1 MTRKAR
7 ILVVDDE
14 APMRE
19 SLRDW
24 LLEED
29 YEVGLAASGEEAV
42 AMAKDGTWN
51 VVLLDLKMPG
61 RDGLETLA
69 ELRRLA
75 PNTEAVMMTA
85 YATVDTAV
93 KAMKCGAYDYLVKP
107 FDPDEMELQIKK
119 ILAHQE
125 LVLENIMLRRRLEER
140 TEFDQIV
147 GRSRPMQAIFDLISR
162 VAPTDSTV
170 LITGESGTGKE
181 LVARAIHGHS
191 SRCYRPFI
199 AVSCGA
205 LPESLLESELFGY
218 EKGAFTGAE
227 QSRKGRIEMA
237 HGGTLFLDEIGEISP
252 KTQVDLLRVLQ
263 EKRIQRLGGDKEI
276 SVDVRFIS
284 ATNRDLPRAIKEQ
297 GFREDLYYRLNVIT
311 IHLPPLRER
320 KEDIPLLVDHLVRK
334 LSMEM
339 NREPAQVTPQA
350 MRMFMD
356 YQWPGNVRELENV
369 IERALVIGSGKVI
382 APADLPLGAVRAPE
396 RELPE
401 SLREME
407 RLHIQQML
415 EKTGWKISETARRLE
430 VDRQTL
436 YNKIEKYGLRSA
448 E

>member
-1 MTRKAR
+1 
-7 ILVVDDE
+7 
-14 APMRE
+14 
-19 SLRDW
+19 
-24 LLEED
+24 
-29 YEVGLAASGEEAV
+29 
-42 AMAKDGTWN
+42 
-51 VVLLDLKMPG
+51 
-61 RDGLETLA
+61 
-69 ELRRLA
+69 
-75 PNTEAVMMTA
+75 
-85 YATVDTAV
+85 
-93 KAMKCGAYDYLVKP
+93 
-107 FDPDEMELQIKK
+107 
-119 ILAHQE
+119 
-125 LVLENIMLRRRLEER
+125 
-140 TEFDQIV
+140 
-147 GRSRPMQAIFDLISR
+147 
-162 VAPTDSTV
+162 
-170 LITGESGTGKE
+170 
-181 LVARAIHGHS
+181 
-191 SRCYRPFI
+191 
-199 AVSCGA
+199 
-205 LPESLLESELFGY
+205 
-218 EKGAFTGAE
+218 
-227 QSRKGRIEMA
+227 
-237 HGGTLFLDEIGEISP
+237 
-252 KTQVDLLRVLQ
+252 
-263 EKRIQRLGGDKEI
+263 
-276 SVDVRFIS
+276 VDVRFIS